1 MRSLFLGLAMAV
13 AVSGLATQASHAAMS
28 DETMAQLI
36 ANDLKESGRLKDYRV
51 GVKYKDGVAWLMGT
65 VSSRQQKQAAELIAG
80 NSEGVVHVVSKLEIE
95 PLYDETNSSGL
106 QVTNASVPMRATRAP
121 AASSRRT
128 PMQNNMPVPYARMGQ
143 NVQMASYGQAA
154 SYCPGGNCAPGGAMG
169 PGAMGPGMGQAGM
182 MPGGMGNVPAATG
195 QAVSY
200 DNPQVPGYA
209 WPSYAASPNYA
220 ALTYPKQYSASA
232 WPYIGPFY
240 PYPQVPLGW
249 RKVTL
254 EWDDG
259 WWFLDF
265 KDCKHCK

>member
-1 MRSLFLGLAMAV
+1 M
-13 AVSGLATQASHAAMS
+13 
-28 DETMAQLI
+28 
-36 ANDLKESGRLKDYRV
+36 
-51 GVKYKDGVAWLMGT
+51 
-65 VSSRQQKQAAELIAG
+65 
-80 NSEGVVHVVSKLEIE
+80 
-95 PLYDETNSSGL
+95 
-106 QVTNASVPMRATRAP
+106 P
-121 AASSRRT
+121 AK
-128 PMQNNMPVPYARMGQ
+128 NNMPVPYARAGQ
-143 NVQMASYGQAA
+143 GIQAASYGQPAA
-154 SYCPGGNCAPGGAMG
+154 FCPGGNCAPGGTMG
-169 PGAMGPGMGQAGM
+169 PSPAGH
-182 MPGGMGNVPAATG
+182 VPAAMG
-195 QAVSY
+195 QSVSY

-265 KDCKHCK
+265 QDGKR

>member
-1 MRSLFLGLAMAV
+1 MRSLFLGLVMAL
-13 AVSGLATQASHAAMS
+13 AVSGFASQKSTAAVS

-65 VSSRQQKQAAELIAG
+65 VTSRQQKQVAELIAG
-80 NSEGVVHVVSKLEIE
+80 NSEGVVHVVSKLEVE
-95 PLYDETNSSGL
+95 APQSQGSQQGL
-106 QVTNASVPMRATRAP
+106 QVASASVSSGRPGPSARRMP
-121 AASSRRT
+121 ARG
-128 PMQNNMPVPYARMGQ
+128 NMPVPYARMGQ
-143 NVQMASYGQAA
+143 GIQAASYGQPA
-154 SYCPGGNCAPGGAMG
+154 SYCPGGNCPPGGTMG
-169 PGAMGPGMGQAGM
+169 QGPMGQPGMGPGMGQGS
-182 MPGGMGNVPAATG
+182 MGNVPAATG
-195 QAVSY
+195 QSVSY